1 MSKQYDLIAIGS
13 GTAASVAAS
22 RCRAA
27 GWKIAI
33 VDHLPFGGTCAL
45 RGCDPKKVI
54 VGVAEAV
61 DAARRL
67 RGKGIG
73 GGEPVVDWRALMA
86 FKRGF
91 TDPVPEMKEQS
102 FERSGIDVYHGEAR
116 FRGPTSI
123 EVGDTLLESRFVLV
137 ATGAV
142 PARLGI
148 PGEEHFITSTD
159 FLELDELP
167 PRIVIV
173 GGGYISAEFSHIAA
187 RAGARVTVLQRSDRL
202 LPPFDADLVT
212 WLTEKSRALGID
224 VRVDAPVAR
233 IERTRDGYTVEA
245 TIEGNATTFDADI
258 VVHAAGRVPELDALD
273 LDAARVETEKGS
285 IKLNEY
291 LQSVSN
297 PAVYAAGD
305 AASKGPPL
313 TPVAAHDARVAS
325 ANMLEG
331 NQRKPNYSGV
341 PSVVFSIPPLAM
353 VGLTEEKAREQGC
366 KFRVQTQ
373 KVADWYTAR
382 GAGEPLYGFKVII
395 EEPTQRILGAHLV
408 GPHVDEVI
416 NTFAL
421 AVRHGI
427 TATQLR
433 DTMFAYPTGGSDVG
447 YML

>member
-1 MSKQYDLIAIGS
+1 MPQQYDLIAIGS

-27 GWKIAI
+27 GWKVAV
-33 VDHLPFGGTCAL
+33 VDHLPLGGTCAL
-45 RGCDPKKVI
+45 RGCDPKKVL
-54 VGVAEAV
+54 VGIAEVV

-91 TDPVPEMKEQS
+91 TDPVPEMKEKD
-102 FERSGIDVYHGEAR
+102 FARGGIDVYHGQAR

-123 EVGDTLLESRFVLV
+123 EVGATLLESRFVLV

-148 PGEEHFITSTD
+148 PGEEHLITSTE
-159 FLELDELP
+159 FLELDALP
-167 PRIVIV
+167 PRIVLV

-187 RAGARVTVLQRSDRL
+187 RAGARVTVLQRSNRL

-224 VRVDAPVAR
+224 VRLNAPVAS
-233 IERTRDGYTVEA
+233 IARTSGGYRVEA
-245 TIEGNATTFDADI
+245 TIEGKAEAFEADI
-258 VVHAAGRVPELDALD
+258 VVHAAGRVPELDSLE
-273 LDAARVETEKGS
+273 LHAAGVETEKS
-285 IKLNEY
+285 RIKLNGY

-305 AASKGPPL
+305 AASQGPPL

-325 ANMLEG
+325 SNMLEG
-331 NQRKPNYSGV
+331 NRRKPNYSGV

-353 VGLTEEKAREQGC
+353 VGLTEEKAREKGG

-373 KVADWYTAR
+373 KTADWYTAR
-382 GAGEPLYGFKVII
+382 RVAEPLYGFKVIV
-395 EEPTQRILGAHLV
+395 EEPTQRIIGAHLV
-408 GPHVDEVI
+408 GPHVEEVI

-421 AVRHGI
+421 AVRHGL

-433 DTMFAYPTGGSDVG
+433 DTMFAYPTGASDAG